1 MKKES
6 IMLGVLGLIMGLV
19 IGFMGANSLNRSQ
32 AGQIAQAPTASSSTT
47 ASNPNLPA
55 DHPPIGTGGT
65 TATDQPASGAPQTQV
80 TAAIDKA
87 KAQPNDYE
95 AQMTAADLYYQIQRF
110 EDAAKFYEI
119 AAKLKPGESE
129 PMIKAGNAYFDGEKY
144 ELAEKWYMQALQK
157 NPKDINVRTDLG
169 LTFFLRTPRDI
180 DRAIKEYK
188 TSLEADPN
196 HEITLQNLAL
206 AYTENGD
213 KESLV
218 KTLERLKKVNP
229 NNPVIKKAES
239 N

>member
-6 IMLGVLGLIMGLV
+6 IMLGVLGLVVGLV

-32 AGQIAQAPTASSSTT
+32 AGQIAQAPASS
-47 ASNPNLPA
+47 ASVPSGNPNLPA
-55 DHPPIGTGGT
+55 DHPPIGSTG
-65 TATDQPASGAPQTQV
+65 AEQPTSGAPLPQV
-80 TAAIDKA
+80 TAAIETA
-87 KAQPNDYE
+87 KQKPQDYE

-110 EDAAKFYEI
+110 EDAAKFYE
-119 AAKLKPGESE
+119 AAVKLKPSETE
-129 PMIKAGNAYFDGEKY
+129 PMVKAGNAYFDGEKY
-144 ELAEKWYMQALQK
+144 ELAEKWYMQVLQK

-188 TSLEADPN
+188 TSLEVDPN

-213 KESLV
+213 KANLV
-218 KTLERLKKVNP
+218 PTLERLKKVNP